1 MILSGVTQITL
12 YDNSIVCSNDL
23 NSNFFA
29 REEDIDNNSRADIA
43 QRGLM
48 EINNSAIVMIFKGE
62 LSNDFSILNDYQLV
76 IITEIINLETAET
89 LNQYCRNK
97 KIGFIYTA
105 EFGLSSFLFS
115 DFGEDFVVED
125 LTGIE
130 CEKYFI
136 KSITN
141 ACPGIVEID
150 PIEKID
156 KNGEKIKKYLKLGT
170 GDFVTF
176 KDITGMTELNDTP
189 PRPIRVLSPTKFTI
203 EDTTKFQE
211 FTGVG
216 IVEEVKVPRPSIFK
230 PLSEA
235 INVIYY
241 EDVIEEYLND
251 DVGSLASKI
260 STDGISDEFLMGGF
274 SNIKK
279 SQISG
284 QSNNDE
290 KNNSIPWIKMFY
302 SSYQN
307 ETLRNL
313 SNEKMHLAILTLH
326 EFFSIHQYLPN
337 GNEKKDIDE
346 CITISLKI
354 LSKAKDEGNRWA
366 VNLQKIDKNFL
377 EKIFTFCRFY
387 FTPFTCFFGG
397 IVAEEIIKYIG
408 LYKPSSQWIY
418 FNFLELIDDNSI
430 NENILN
436 DDDNKNI
443 INTESDKE
451 KINNEEKNS
460 VESFRLFGRKK
471 IDKIKD
477 FNVLIIGLNDVG
489 YEILKIFIMLDLLG
503 LDKKIIVVDDNKA
516 QIEEKINDLKNHD
529 KYKNINIIEEKI
541 NKNMNLSEKDWWR
554 QSNIVIS
561 ALSFSINPKE
571 KLYIIKNCRK
581 QNKILIDVNTNKS
594 IGSYELILPKHFFNS
609 DNKKKK
615 NDLCFYEKVKTP
627 EGPNEKEEE
636 EEEENKI
643 NNEKNKNEIN
653 EEENLN
659 KINID
664 EGDEE
669 NIEYKNMTTL
679 EESLNWSKDY
689 FEKNFYTYIKYLNE
703 IIKKGDSE
711 HEMSKY
717 IDELIS
723 KEKDS
728 EKILKLIRTFKKYI
742 SLKLGMNYETIVFH
756 SIETF
761 QELFEFSIEEIL
773 QKYPS
778 DLLIKGTSKKFWS
791 GARKEPKKIIFDI
804 NNEEHYQFIYCMTYL
819 LCQIMEIDDCDTKM
833 KNIRKTAEKYEL
845 KKFDMNIIK
854 KVKLKDFYTIE
865 KFSLLQFLK
874 ASNKDS
880 LHFKEIKINY
890 NDKNEDFDDL
900 ERMNKQ
906 LKLVIL
912 TSNIK
917 LSNIGLNESNKS
929 NAIWKLLK
937 INDYQPSVNST
948 ISGLVTIQL
957 FYLLNNS
964 NVIDFIK
971 GGKAQNNNK
980 IEEEDNKNIIIEEN
994 DKNEKSLSCFRN
1006 TIFNLASNIYLL
1018 FELNNI

>member
-1 MILSGVTQITL
+1 MILSGVSQITL
-12 YDNSIVCSNDL
+12 YDNSIVCPNDL

-29 REEDIDNNSRADIA
+29 QNEDIDNNSRADVT

-48 EINNSAIVMIFKGE
+48 EINNSAIVMIYKGE
-62 LSNDFSILNDYQLV
+62 LSNDFSILNDYQIV
-76 IITEIINLETAET
+76 IITEIISLETAEA

-130 CEKYFI
+130 CEKYYI

-150 PIEKID
+150 PIEITD

-203 EDTTKFQE
+203 EDTSKFQE

-241 EDVIEEYLND
+241 EDVIEEYLSE

-260 STDGISDEFLMGGF
+260 STDAVTDEILMGGF
-274 SNIKK
+274 SSNTRK
-279 SQISG
+279 SQSSG
-284 QSNNDE
+284 QINNEE
-290 KNNSIPWIKMFY
+290 KNNTIPWIKMFY

-307 ETLRNL
+307 ESLKNL
-313 SNEKMHLAILTLH
+313 TNEKMHLAILTLH
-326 EFFSIHQYLPN
+326 EFFNIHQYLPN
-337 GNEKKDIDE
+337 GNEKKEIDE
-346 CITISLKI
+346 CIEISLRI
-354 LSKAKDEGNRWA
+354 LSKAKDEGSRWA
-366 VNLQKIDKNFL
+366 INLQKIDKNFL
-377 EKIFTFCRFY
+377 EKIFIFSRFY

-397 IVAEEIIKYIG
+397 IVAEEIIKYTG

-418 FNFLELIDDNSI
+418 FNFLELIDSNSFKDNF
-430 NENILN
+430 NNDNNI
-436 DDDNKNI
+436 DNK
-443 INTESDKE
+443 DKD
-451 KINNEEKNS
+451 KISIEEKNNL
-460 VESFRLFGRKK
+460 ESFRLFGKKK
-471 IDKIKD
+471 IEQLKEYNI
-477 FNVLIIGLNDVG
+477 LIIGLNDVG

-503 LDKKIIVVDDNKA
+503 KDKKILIIDDNKGE
-516 QIEEKINDLKNHD
+516 IEEKIKDLKNHD

-541 NKNMNLSEKDWWR
+541 SKNMKISEKEWFNN
-554 QSNIVIS
+554 SNIVINT
-561 ALSFSINPKE
+561 LSFSINPKE
-571 KLYIIKNCRK
+571 KLYIIKRCKKN
-581 QNKILIDVNTNKS
+581 NKILIDVNTNKS
-594 IGSYELILPKHFFNS
+594 IGSYELILPKKFTNS
-609 DNKKKK
+609 EKNKKK
-615 NDLCFYEKVKTP
+615 NDLCFYEEIETP
-627 EGPNEKEEE
+627 EGPSEIKNEDNEVD
-636 EEEENKI
+636 EEN
-643 NNEKNKNEIN
+643 NNIIIENNKD
-653 EEENLN
+653 NLN

-664 EGDEE
+664 ENDED
-669 NIEYKNMTTL
+669 NIEYKNMTILDET
-679 EESLNWSKDY
+679 LNWSKDF
-689 FEKNFYTYIKYLNE
+689 FEKHFYIYIKYLNE
-703 IIKKGDSE
+703 IIKKSE
-711 HEMSKY
+711 SEQEMSKY

-728 EKILKLIRTFKKYI
+728 QKKLILIRTFKKYI

-761 QELFEFSIEEIL
+761 QELFEFEIDELL

-791 GARKEPKKIIFDI
+791 GARKEPKKILFDV

-819 LCQIMEIDDCDTKM
+819 LCQIFQIDDLDTKM
-833 KNIRKTAEKYEL
+833 KYIRKAIEKYEL
-845 KKFDMNIIK
+845 KKFDLTILK

-874 ASNKDS
+874 SSNKES
-880 LHFKEIKINY
+880 LHFKEIEINY
-890 NDKNEDFDDL
+890 KEKNEDFDDL
-900 ERMNKQ
+900 DKMNKQ

-912 TSNIK
+912 GSNIK
-917 LSNIGLNESNKS
+917 LSNFGLNESNKS
-929 NAIWKLLK
+929 NAILK
-937 INDYQPSVNST
+937 ILNINDLQPAVSSS
-948 ISGLVTIQL
+948 ISGLVVIQL
-957 FYLLNNS
+957 FNLLNDS
-964 NVIDFIK
+964 KVVDFIK
-971 GGKAQNNNK
+971 GGKEENNIK
-980 IEEEDNKNIIIEEN
+980 EEENKNRINEEK
-994 DKNEKSLSCFRN
+994 DKNEVSCFRN
-1006 TIFNLASNIYLL
+1006 TIFNLSSNIYLL